1 MQLKVRSSLLMART
15 LTMIDLMRSLRM
27 EMRKLRQELKARRS
41 KSKSLLATG
50 RASRKIGRQ

>member
-1 MQLKVRSSLLMART
+1 MLMART
-15 LTMIDLMRSLRM
+15 RTMIDLMRSLRM